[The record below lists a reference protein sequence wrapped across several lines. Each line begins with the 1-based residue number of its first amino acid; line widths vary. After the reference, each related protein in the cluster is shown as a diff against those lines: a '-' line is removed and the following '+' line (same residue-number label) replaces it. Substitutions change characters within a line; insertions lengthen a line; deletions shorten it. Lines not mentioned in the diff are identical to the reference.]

1 MSEFKFDNKNE
12 IFLEI
17 EDLSRKQEEQ
27 QKRIKA
33 YVDQMVSTK
42 VNAIVDQLVAERK
55 ARGLT
60 QADIAMRTGVATS
73 NIARFE
79 LKKTIPTF
87 QFLEKYA
94 YAVGMEMEYKL
105 K

>member
-1 MSEFKFDNKNE
+1 MSKLKYDNKNE
-12 IFLEI
+12 ILLEI

-55 ARGLT
+55 TRGLT